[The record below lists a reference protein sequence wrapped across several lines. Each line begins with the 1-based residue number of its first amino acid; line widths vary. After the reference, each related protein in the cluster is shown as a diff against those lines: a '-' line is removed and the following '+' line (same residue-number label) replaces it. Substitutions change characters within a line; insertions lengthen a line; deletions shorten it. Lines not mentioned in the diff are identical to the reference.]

1 MNRFSQ
7 ILDGAKNGWMKIS
20 TKKRITMIVVLIC
33 IIFFVSIFT
42 YYTNKVNYIA
52 LFKNL
57 EFQDAGNIVNDL
69 KAKKIKYKLENN
81 GRDILID
88 EKSIDEYRLQL
99 AMDGMM
105 PENSS
110 GFEIFDNIGLMV
122 TDEDRKIMYQRAL
135 EGELQRSVMCLE
147 SVNAAK
153 VHLKM
158 SEKTIFDTEEKKASA
173 SVIIDVKPN
182 KKITDEMIRGIGA
195 LVSGAVDNLPVENIQ
210 IIDSQGNLLSSIL
223 QQDDNLDAMDILG
236 KYQAMKEEFEKKLI
250 SNLYDL
256 LGGAFGKDKIKISVY
271 ADLDFDAEET
281 TIITYSN
288 PEVRSENIVVNGSDI
303 NMEQVTGG
311 NIGDNISNVIDSV
324 EGDNSS
330 YTRIVN
336 NELSTETKN
345 IIKAPGKVNRL
356 STSVIYDG
364 NLTEDDIVRIHN
376 IIATATGYDA
386 GRGDL
391 INVEGIKFDRTYEEN
406 LQKELDDAIEA
417 FNHQLESSKTFI
429 NKYGDYLVPGLV
441 SALGILIIL
450 GLSKSFI
457 SKKNKQKA
465 MYLEQERLQTNINK
479 SMDEIE
485 EKLEVKLDS
494 KGLKA
499 QDYAR
504 KNPDAVAD
512 LLKVWLKD

>member
-1 MNRFSQ
+1 
-7 ILDGAKNGWMKIS
+7 
-20 TKKRITMIVVLIC
+20 
-33 IIFFVSIFT
+33 
-42 YYTNKVNYIA
+42 
-52 LFKNL
+52 
-57 EFQDAGNIVNDL
+57 
-69 KAKKIKYKLENN
+69 
-81 GRDILID
+81 
-88 EKSIDEYRLQL
+88 
-99 AMDGMM
+99 
-105 PENSS
+105 
-110 GFEIFDNIGLMV
+110 
-122 TDEDRKIMYQRAL
+122 
-135 EGELQRSVMCLE
+135 
-147 SVNAAK
+147 
-153 VHLKM
+153 
-158 SEKTIFDTEEKKASA
+158 
-173 SVIIDVKPN
+173 
-182 KKITDEMIRGIGA
+182 
-195 LVSGAVDNLPVENIQ
+195 
-210 IIDSQGNLLSSIL
+210 
-223 QQDDNLDAMDILG
+223 
-236 KYQAMKEEFEKKLI
+236 
-250 SNLYDL
+250 
-256 LGGAFGKDKIKISVY
+256 
-271 ADLDFDAEET
+271 
-281 TIITYSN
+281 
-288 PEVRSENIVVNGSDI
+288 
-303 NMEQVTGG
+303 MEQVTGG